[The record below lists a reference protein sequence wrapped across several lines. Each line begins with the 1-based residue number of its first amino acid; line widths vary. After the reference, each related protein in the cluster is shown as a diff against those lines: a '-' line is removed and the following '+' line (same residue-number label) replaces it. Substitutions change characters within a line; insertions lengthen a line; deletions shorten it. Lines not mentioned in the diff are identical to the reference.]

1 MPSWPVLELPGAAL
15 LYVLALPAVALL
27 VAGGLLPGLS
37 WDRRDG
43 VLAVLLL
50 GAAGVSVEATRRLG
64 EPAGTVVRDLLS
76 VWWLPM
82 AVLLPPVYVLLA
94 PVPLMAL
101 TQWRVR
107 PTLIYRR
114 VFSAAAIGLAYA
126 VGSIVWHATVGPGGA
141 LPSGSRS
148 FGWAV
153 TVAMAGLSATALNAV
168 FIAVAVKAVDA
179 QTTWRDLLLD
189 GNSVRLDAMETC
201 LGVTAAVLIGLS
213 PGLVVFAL
221 PPVLLLQRGLLH
233 AQLRADARMD
243 AKTGVLNM
251 PSWEREAQGKLLAL
265 RRRDQSAAVL
275 LIDIDHF
282 KAVND
287 TYGHLAGDE
296 VLKAVAGALQGAL
309 RDGDTLGRFG
319 GEEFVAL
326 LPAASPGEAALVAEL
341 VRRHVAELAVH
352 LQSESVQ
359 VTVSI
364 GVANGGRAAGLQ
376 DLLAAADDL
385 MYRAKAG
392 GRDQVVCPA
401 PTT

>member
-1 MPSWPVLELPGAAL
+1 MLGLPIGAL
-15 LYVLALPAVALL
+15 LYVVALPAVALL
-27 VAGGLLPGLS
+27 VALGLSSGLS
-37 WDRRDG
+37 WDSRDG
-43 VLAVLLL
+43 LLAVLLL

-64 EPAGTVVRDLLS
+64 EPAGTVVKDLLS

-94 PVPLMAL
+94 PFPLMAL

-126 VGSIVWHATVGPGGA
+126 AASLAWHSSIGSGGA
-141 LPSGSRS
+141 LPGGSQPLV
-148 FGWAV
+148 WAV
-153 TVAMAGLSATALNAV
+153 TVAVAGLCAAALNAV
-168 FIAVAVKAVDA
+168 LVAVAVKAVDA
-179 QTTWRDLLLD
+179 QTTWRELLLV
-189 GNSVRLDAMETC
+189 GEGLRLDAVETC

-213 PGLVVFAL
+213 PALIVFAL

-287 TYGHLAGDE
+287 TYGHLAGDD
-296 VLKAVAGALQGAL
+296 VLKAVAVTLQGAL

-326 LPAASPGEAALVAEL
+326 LPAASPQEAALVAER
-341 VRRHVAELAVH
+341 VRRHVAELTVH
-352 LQSESVQ
+352 IQAESVR

-364 GVANGGRAAGLQ
+364 GVANGGSAASLQ

-392 GRDQVVCPA
+392 GRDQVVCPV
-401 PTT
+401 PRP